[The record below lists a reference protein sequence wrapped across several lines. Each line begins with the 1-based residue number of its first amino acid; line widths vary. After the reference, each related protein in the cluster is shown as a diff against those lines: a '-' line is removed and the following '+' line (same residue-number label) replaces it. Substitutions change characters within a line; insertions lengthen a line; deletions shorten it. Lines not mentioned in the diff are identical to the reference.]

1 MSGISQKWFSHLIF
15 SLGSQA
21 PFADTEETAKLCIC
35 LGFPTHP
42 PFFANVKELKKG
54 KKKKEGKK
62 LPQNRTAR
70 LNNFKL
76 SVSFPSPR
84 L

>member
-21 PFADTEETAKLCIC
+21 PFADTEERAKLCIC

-42 PFFANVKELKKG
+42 PFFAYVKELKK
-54 KKKKEGKK
+54 KKKTTKRGKIPSK
-62 LPQNRTAR
+62 QNSQAQQ
-70 LNNFKL
+70 L
-76 SVSFPSPR
+76 
-84 L
+84 